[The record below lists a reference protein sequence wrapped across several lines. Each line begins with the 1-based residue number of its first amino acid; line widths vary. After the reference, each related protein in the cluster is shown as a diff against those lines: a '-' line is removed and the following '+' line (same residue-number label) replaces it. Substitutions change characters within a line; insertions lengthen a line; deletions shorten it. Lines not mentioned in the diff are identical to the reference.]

1 MLIKTT
7 LRRGG
12 LTGWVDLADAFDPI
26 SASESGVSLE
36 RLLWVRPRS
45 EDEAL
50 RSCDRLLQT
59 EGFELVVF
67 DCVSAGSGDAHT
79 HQRTHHPHRQR
90 RAGPKADR
98 RVRGEQNR
106 VGYSGTRIPSI
117 SDVAWLR
124 LSRLAARTR
133 TAFVVLSQARI
144 QQQYE
149 LSTTPSITGS
159 RAAIVLEMLPM
170 GAHFVGSPSLL
181 DSLETTATLRRH
193 RTRPSGAEIPLS
205 ASFFSAGHPGP
216 DPQVDP
222 ATDRKR

>member
-1 MLIKTT
+1 MLTNTT
-7 LRRGG
+7 LRQGG

-26 SASESGVSLE
+26 SASEIGISLE
-36 RLLWVRPRS
+36 RLLWIRPRS

-67 DCVSAGSGDAHT
+67 DCVSAAGIGSHAD
-79 HQRTHHPHRQR
+79 QK
-90 RAGPKADR
+90 RAGPKTALR
-98 RVRGEQNR
+98 ARAGRNR
-106 VGYSGTRIPSI
+106 LGPSGIRAPSI

-124 LSRLAARTR
+124 LSRLAAKTR
-133 TAFVVLSQARI
+133 TAFVVLSQAQAHQRD
-144 QQQYE
+144 E
-149 LSTTPSITGS
+149 LSTTASITGS

-181 DSLETTATLRRH
+181 DSLQTTAILRRH

-205 ASFFSAGHPGP
+205 ASFFSGAHPGP
-216 DPQVDP
+216 DPEIDP
-222 ATDRKR
+222 AVDRKR